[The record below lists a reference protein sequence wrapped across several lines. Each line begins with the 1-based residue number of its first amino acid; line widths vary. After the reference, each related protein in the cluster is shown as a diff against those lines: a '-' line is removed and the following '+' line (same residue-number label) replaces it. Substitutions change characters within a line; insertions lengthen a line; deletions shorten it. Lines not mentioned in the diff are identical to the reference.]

1 MLTPPNVT
9 REELWEAL
17 KNDAPTHIRITQFNT
32 TYTDNDIVASGI
44 DIRDYLNA
52 DQDLVIGKSMMSEVS
67 FEMFAETFMNSF
79 NIGSFTLEIGVEIN
93 GTTEWIMIGTYKPV
107 EPQKYIDAKTV
118 TVYAYDNMSKFDVPA
133 EDWLKSL
140 TYPMT
145 VRQMFESLCSYVGV
159 TGEVGNA
166 LTNMLNR
173 SFSEPPITNLGVM
186 CRDVLEAIAEACG
199 CYAKIT
205 AGGNCRLV
213 WYARPK
219 NGNLYYSYIVSN
231 DEIFQR
237 SAISMTMGIGGLN
250 VKNTEDDVGVLYPST
265 ATSNIYVIVDNPFLK
280 TATSA
285 EETNYIVPLYNRL
298 RDSSIE
304 RNPIDV
310 TCVGNPLVEVGD
322 VIDVAIM
329 DGSSNFVMPIF
340 TKETHWD
347 GGLTDR
353 YQFTGRANRQS
364 YTNNVKQKLAEGGR
378 FHIFKNDIDQL
389 YSEIA
394 DVAGDVTIV
403 DQKAD
408 NIALSAGKKARM
420 WYSNTAPTGTTSE
433 PLVAN
438 VDYWINTSD
447 NRKLMRWT
455 GSAWAAADDI
465 SKYTKYSGIDI
476 NQNGVDI
483 TGSKYVKIQSGGSLL
498 VDATNFKIDS
508 ANKLLKSGNWQFDDS
523 GLTYKYTGN
532 NHEFR
537 IINGDISN
545 YPNMKT
551 GFRVQDYMISLY
563 VPANGNVPKA
573 IDFVY
578 QPALGTQG
586 QLDYVAAG
594 VEIDPPS
601 GTPGKV
607 GNETGFWEY
616 GFFRTL
622 FAGKISFRGTKAISN
637 LIRFVDNTQDAYGNG
652 IAIGDGGLVVI
663 GAGESAQKVLDS
675 GGVSGGTETLFLCS
689 DGNVYIETN
698 VQDAWASRKEFVFGN
713 NGNLTVPGSVSA
725 SGNVSATG
733 NVSAQHFYKNGTEL
747 NPNTWRGFQV
757 KQYQYTY
764 TIAANSSLQIPA
776 SSFLGNSAPS
786 GYTPVAIS
794 YFNTSDS
801 NVEVFYLDATATGNA
816 AMVILQNRANAQI
829 SHPMAI
835 KILYLQN

>member
-17 KNDAPTHIRITQFNT
+17 KNDAPTHIRITQYNT

-173 SFSEPPITNLGVM
+173 SFSEPPITNIGVM

-298 RDSSIE
+298 CDSSIE

-394 DVAGDVTIV
+394 DAEDSITIV

-408 NIALSAGKKARM
+408 SIALSAGKKARM

-483 TGSKYVKIQSGGSLL
+483 TGSKYVKIRSGGVFALDTPNL
-498 VDATNFKIDS
+498 KIDS
-508 ANKLLKSGNWQFDDS
+508 SNNEISCCNWKMNWS
-523 GLTYKYTGN
+523 GLVLNNIDAGLRISHDSWASGETKTPIKIATGDEEGISGHDQGLYIKLGFTDSNDVITGIKIQKQVAGYVGIIPTHSGISVGSDDNPFSSARINTVNSNVEYT
-532 NHEFR
+532 
-537 IINGDISN
+537 
-545 YPNMKT
+545 K
-551 GFRVQDYMISLY
+551 
-563 VPANGNVPKA
+563 
-573 IDFVY
+573 
-578 QPALGTQG
+578 
-586 QLDYVAAG
+586 
-594 VEIDPPS
+594 
-601 GTPGKV
+601 
-607 GNETGFWEY
+607 
-616 GFFRTL
+616 
-622 FAGKISFRGTKAISN
+622 KISFKGTKATTDM
-637 LIRFVDNTQDAYGNG
+637 IRFLDNTVDAYGNG
-652 IAIGDGGLVVI
+652 IAIGGGGVVVI
-663 GAGESAQKVLDS
+663 GAGESASTNPYGAGHEGEENLYLMADS
-675 GGVSGGTETLFLCS
+675 V
-689 DGNVYIETN
+689 VRIITN
-698 VQDAWASRKEFVFGN
+698 VQDSNNQKLFLFGTDGVAN
-713 NGNLTVPGSVSA
+713 FPGDILALSGIVKATHIYKGN
-725 SGNVSATG
+725 
-733 NVSAQHFYKNGTEL
+733 TEL
-747 NPNTWRGFQV
+747 QPNTWRGVEVRQFQ
-757 KQYQYTY
+757 TSY
-764 TIAANSSLQIPA
+764 TIPANGGVTLSA
-776 SSFLGNSAPS
+776 SNLGVTAPS
-786 GYTPVAIS
+786 GYSAMALAYI
-794 YFNTSDS
+794 NTSDS
-801 NVEVFYLDATATGNA
+801 NVYAYYTDATATGNNT
-816 AMVILQNRANAQI
+816 MVALRNTANSEI
-829 SHPMAI
+829 TRTLAI
-835 KILYLQN
+835 KILFMQN

>member
-17 KNDAPTHIRITQFNT
+17 KNDAPTHIRIKQFNT

-159 TGEVGNA
+159 TCEVGNA

-394 DVAGDVTIV
+394 DAEDSITIV

-408 NIALSAGKKARM
+408 SIALSAGKKARM

-483 TGSKYVKIQSGGSLL
+483 TGSKYVKIRSGGVFALDTPNL
-498 VDATNFKIDS
+498 KIDS
-508 ANKLLKSGNWQFDDS
+508 SNNEISCCNWKMNWS
-523 GLTYKYTGN
+523 GLVLTNIDAGLRISHDSWASGETKTPIKIATGDEEGISGHDQGLYIKLGFTDSNDVITGIKIQKQVAGYVGIIPTHSGISVGSDDNPFSSARINTVNSNVEYT
-532 NHEFR
+532 
-537 IINGDISN
+537 
-545 YPNMKT
+545 K
-551 GFRVQDYMISLY
+551 
-563 VPANGNVPKA
+563 
-573 IDFVY
+573 
-578 QPALGTQG
+578 
-586 QLDYVAAG
+586 
-594 VEIDPPS
+594 
-601 GTPGKV
+601 
-607 GNETGFWEY
+607 
-616 GFFRTL
+616 
-622 FAGKISFRGTKAISN
+622 KISFKGTKATTDM
-637 LIRFVDNTQDAYGNG
+637 IRFLDNTVDAYGNG
-652 IAIGDGGLVVI
+652 IAIGGGGVVVI
-663 GAGESAQKVLDS
+663 GAGESASTNPYGAGHEGEENLYLMADS
-675 GGVSGGTETLFLCS
+675 V
-689 DGNVYIETN
+689 VRIITN
-698 VQDAWASRKEFVFGN
+698 VQDSNNQKTFLFGTDGVAN
-713 NGNLTVPGSVSA
+713 FPGDILALSGIVKATHIYKGN
-725 SGNVSATG
+725 
-733 NVSAQHFYKNGTEL
+733 TEL
-747 NPNTWRGFQV
+747 QPNTWRGFQV

-816 AMVILQNRANAQI
+816 AMVVLQNRANAQI

>member
-1 MLTPPNVT
+1 
-9 REELWEAL
+9 
-17 KNDAPTHIRITQFNT
+17 
-32 TYTDNDIVASGI
+32 
-44 DIRDYLNA
+44 
-52 DQDLVIGKSMMSEVS
+52 
-67 FEMFAETFMNSF
+67 
-79 NIGSFTLEIGVEIN
+79 
-93 GTTEWIMIGTYKPV
+93 MIGTYKPV

-133 EDWLKSL
+133 ENWLKSL
-140 TYPMT
+140 SYPMT
-145 VRQMFESLCSYVGV
+145 VRQIFESLCSYVGV

-173 SFSEPPITNLGVM
+173 SFSAAPITNLGVM

-213 WYARPK
+213 WYTRPK
-219 NGNLYYSYIVSN
+219 NGNSNYTYTVSN

-265 ATSNIYVIVDNPFLK
+265 ATSDIYVIVDNPFLK

-322 VIDVAIM
+322 VINVAIM
-329 DGSSNFVMPIF
+329 DGSNDFVMPIF

-408 NIALSAGKKARM
+408 SIALSAGKKARM

-483 TGSKYVKIQSGGSLL
+483 TGSKYVKIQSGGSFL

-508 ANKLLKSGNWQFDDS
+508 ANKQMKIGDYSFDQYGFCSPFNFSLSTTPD
-523 GLTYKYTGN
+523 YKQ
-532 NHEFR
+532 FR
-537 IINGDISN
+537 IVNDLMNRLSA
-545 YPNMKT
+545 
-551 GFRVQDYMISLY
+551 
-563 VPANGNVPKA
+563 VPDCYLA
-573 IDFVY
+573 IDPYSRGIRFWIRNKNGGY
-578 QPALGTQG
+578 NIDCFQMA
-586 QLDYVAAG
+586 
-594 VEIDPPS
+594 VENYGYNTAYYAFEPPS
-601 GTPGKV
+601 GGLPSDLGSDTTAWRAAYIGK
-607 GNETGFWEY
+607 TIISD
-616 GFFRTL
+616 
-622 FAGKISFRGTKAISN
+622 KIQFVGTKSTGN
-637 LIRFVDNTQDAYGNG
+637 MIRFVDNTADTYGNG
-652 IAIGDGGLVVI
+652 IVIGDGGLVVI
-663 GAGESAQKVLDS
+663 GAGESAQKVLDY

-698 VQDAWASRKEFVFGN
+698 TQDAWGTRKEFTFGA
-713 NGNLTVPGSVSA
+713 NGNLTVPGSVIQGSSKERKHDIKPIADVSDKVDRLEPVSFIYNNDETNHKRFGLVYEDTVDILPEICFEDDKHEKGIDYPALVPVLLKEIQDLRKRVA
-725 SGNVSATG
+725 SLE
-733 NVSAQHFYKNGTEL
+733 QKN
-747 NPNTWRGFQV
+747 
-757 KQYQYTY
+757 
-764 TIAANSSLQIPA
+764 
-776 SSFLGNSAPS
+776 
-786 GYTPVAIS
+786 
-794 YFNTSDS
+794 
-801 NVEVFYLDATATGNA
+801 
-816 AMVILQNRANAQI
+816 
-829 SHPMAI
+829 
-835 KILYLQN
+835 